1 MVAIIDYGMGNLASV
16 QKSLNF
22 LGIKSIITNDHEV
35 IKKANIIILP
45 GVGSFFQGM
54 QNLRE
59 LGLIDVLTNQ
69 VVKKKIPF
77 LGICLGMQLIME
89 RGNEPKP
96 CLGLGW
102 IKGDVLKFK
111 LTDLNVPHMGWNNIK
126 IKKEPYFN
134 DCKFKDFYFIH
145 SYHVVPEK
153 DQDIAATVNYGFEVV
168 AAIQSHNIFATQFH
182 PEKSQEDGLSILKTF
197 FEINA

>member
-1 MVAIIDYGMGNLASV
+1 MVVIIDYGMGNLASV

-22 LGIKSIITNDHEV
+22 LSIKSVITNNHEV

-45 GVGSFFQGM
+45 GVGSFSQGM

-59 LGLIDVLTNQ
+59 LGLIDILTNQ

-89 RGNEPKP
+89 RGNEPKQ

-111 LTDLNVPHMGWNNIK
+111 LTELNVPHMGWNNIK

-134 DCKFKDFYFIH
+134 ECKLKDFYFIH
-145 SYHVVPEK
+145 SYHVVPKK
-153 DQDIAATVNYGFEVV
+153 DEDIAATVSYGFEVV
-168 AAIQSHNIFATQFH
+168 AAIQRNNIFATQFH
-182 PEKSQEDGLSILKTF
+182 PEKSQEAGLSILKTF